1 MIVMRLMYDICV
13 FSFVFYPFLLAYRP
27 FFSSFTQPA
36 ISRSVCL
43 HVPGPVQD
51 FFLWQEGFPM
61 ARRFSL
67 PLLLA
72 QGSGFGF
79 YKAPQVKKLKSVK
92 IRIVLL
98 LIILRICQM
107 WPLQL
112 SFFYVLYAKHL
123 GISLSIFIVF
133 SLYLS
138 VTIGCY

>member
-1 MIVMRLMYDICV
+1 MIVMRLTYDICV

-79 YKAPQVKKLKSVK
+79 YKAPQVKKIK
-92 IRIVLL
+92 ICKDKNR
-98 LIILRICQM
+98 LIINHIKD
-107 WPLQL
+107 L
-112 SFFYVLYAKHL
+112 SNVALTTVILLCVIY
-123 GISLSIFIVF
+123 
-133 SLYLS
+133 
-138 VTIGCY
+138 